1 MWRALYAE
9 IECWVKMTSIRGLE
23 SHLCTREVHDKFD
36 DVPKNIARG
45 IHIKPNP
52 NWPSLVN
59 MIYSLEMGDND
70 SKRTRPHTQNTTQ
83 NCREYHS
90 TEDPEDWTYLNRRN
104 IIKWIMQTFPSLFQ
118 SSRQFSVSP
127 FSYLRNINQGVKFWI
142 FYCWCF
148 TRGFQKMKRILFVL
162 E

>member
-1 MWRALYAE
+1 MMCPKTKLGAS
-9 IECWVKMTSIRGLE
+9 TS
-23 SHLCTREVHDKFD
+23 
-36 DVPKNIARG
+36 
-45 IHIKPNP
+45 NP

-59 MIYSLEMGDND
+59 MIYSLEMSDND

-127 FSYLRNINQGVKFWI
+127 FSYLRNINQGVKLWI

-148 TRGFQKMKRILFVL
+148 TRGFQKMKRIFFFWIIDNTHWKLFGSRSSSFRKSAVSL
-162 E
+162 LTSRQICRHWKY